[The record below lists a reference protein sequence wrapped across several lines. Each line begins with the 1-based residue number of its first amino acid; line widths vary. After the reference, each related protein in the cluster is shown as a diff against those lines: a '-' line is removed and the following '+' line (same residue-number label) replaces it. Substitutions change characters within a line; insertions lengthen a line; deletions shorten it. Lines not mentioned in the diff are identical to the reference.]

1 MRKGLGA
8 ACVLACT
15 LVVAYTA
22 DAGPAALSGTAPSVA
37 SALSVASAPSI
48 ATAPSITSQSSITT
62 EPSITTVSPESV
74 SALDTE
80 VESAALSSRD
90 RVVLQAR
97 EPQRSDAVPQVA
109 DDAGALL
116 QQLVTAERAVRDPA
130 VTGKELAYMGHLQ
143 QLVYRQL
150 IERPDLR
157 DQVFAAIPPDLRGAA
172 DLNIAASADLYLF
185 GPRGVRE
192 LPAWRIVT
200 AAPMNDLLRYYREA
214 EAEFGVPWYYLAAI
228 NLVET
233 RMGRIRGESYA
244 GAQGPMQ
251 FMPKTWD
258 MYGDGDINDTH
269 DAILAAGRYLSA
281 AGAPEKI
288 EKAIWMYNHDNEY
301 VDAVMKYGEVMR
313 TDPSAFRGYYGWQ
326 VYFVTANGT
335 FLLPV
340 GWAKD

>member
-22 DAGPAALSGTAPSVA
+22 DAGPAALSGTAPSA

-48 ATAPSITSQSSITT
+48 ATASSFTT

-200 AAPMNDLLRYYREA
+200 AAPMSDLLRYYREA

-340 GWAKD
+340 GWSKD